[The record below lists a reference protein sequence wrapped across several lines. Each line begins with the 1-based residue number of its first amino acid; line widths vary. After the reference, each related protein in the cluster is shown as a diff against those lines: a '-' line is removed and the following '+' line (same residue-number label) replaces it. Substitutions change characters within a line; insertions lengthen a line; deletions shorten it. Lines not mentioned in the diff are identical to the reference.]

1 MKAVILA
8 GGRGTRL
15 APYTTILP
23 KPLMPLGNHPV
34 LEIIICQLRK
44 CGFTDITMA
53 VGYLRH
59 LLEAYFEH
67 GERLGVHIDYSYEEE
82 PLGTAGPLSLISGLD
97 EPFLVMNGDV
107 LTDLDYGALYAYHLE
122 NDAAATVSL
131 YPKTV
136 EISLG
141 VLEVDD
147 RSDVISYKEKPT
159 YSYLASMGI
168 YVLSPRALRLLK
180 KGQRCDFPDLIRMLL
195 EHDERVV
202 GRVFR
207 GDWVDIGQPQDYMR
221 AVENY
226 EYLFNAATLAVDTV
240 LPPTNGHHREAVV
253 VGSQS
258 R

>member
-34 LEIIICQLRK
+34 LEIILCQLKR
-44 CGFTDITMA
+44 CGFTEITMA

-67 GERLGVHIDYSYEEE
+67 GERWGVHIEYSYEDE
-82 PLGTAGPLSLISGLD
+82 PLGTAGPLSLIPGLV

-107 LTDLDYGALYAYHLE
+107 LTDLDFGALYAYHLE
-122 NDAAATVSL
+122 HEATATISL

-147 RSDVISYKEKPT
+147 HSDVVSYQEKPT
-159 YSYLASMGI
+159 FSYLASMGI
-168 YVLSPRALRLLK
+168 YVLSPRALQVLP
-180 KGQRCDFPDLIRMLL
+180 KGQHCDFPDLIRLLL
-195 EHDERVV
+195 ERREKVI
-202 GRVFR
+202 GRVFQ

-240 LPPTNGHHREAVV
+240 LPPTNGRRPEPEA

>member
-34 LEIIICQLRK
+34 LEIILCQLK
-44 CGFTDITMA
+44 KHGFTEITMA

-67 GERLGVHIDYSYEEE
+67 GERLGVQIEYSYEDQ
-82 PLGTAGPLSLISGLD
+82 PLGTAGPLSLIDGLD

-107 LTDLDYGALYAYHLE
+107 LTNLDFDALYAYHLE
-122 NDAAATVSL
+122 HGATATVSL

-141 VLEVDD
+141 VLEVDE
-147 RSDVISYKEKPT
+147 RSEVVSYQEKPN

-168 YVLSPRALRLLK
+168 YVFSPRVLDYLPT
-180 KGQRCDFPDLIRMLL
+180 GQRCDIPDLIKTLL
-195 EHDERVV
+195 SHGEKVV
-202 GRVFR
+202 GRVFH
-207 GDWVDIGQPQDYMR
+207 GDWVDIGRPQDYMM

-226 EYLFNAATLAVDTV
+226 EYLINAATLTIDTV
-240 LPPTNGHHREAVV
+240 RPPRTNGHTAPVLA
-253 VGSQS
+253 GSQS

>member
-34 LEIIICQLRK
+34 LEIILCQLRK
-44 CGFTDITMA
+44 YGFTEITMA

-67 GERLGVHIDYSYEEE
+67 GERIGVHIDYSYEDE

-107 LTDLDYGALYAYHLE
+107 LTDLDFGALYAYHLE
-122 NDAAATVSL
+122 HHATATISL

-141 VLEVDD
+141 VLEVDEA
-147 RSDVISYKEKPT
+147 SDVISYQEKPT

-168 YVLSPRALRLLK
+168 YVLSPGALQVLE
-180 KGQRCDFPDLIRMLL
+180 KGQRCDFPDLVRRLL
-195 EHDERVV
+195 DRREKVV
-202 GRVFR
+202 GRVFN
-207 GDWVDIGQPQDYMR
+207 GDWVDIGQPQDYLR

-240 LPPTNGHHREAVV
+240 LPPTNGYRPELTAI
-253 VGSQS
+253 GSQS
-258 R
+258 T